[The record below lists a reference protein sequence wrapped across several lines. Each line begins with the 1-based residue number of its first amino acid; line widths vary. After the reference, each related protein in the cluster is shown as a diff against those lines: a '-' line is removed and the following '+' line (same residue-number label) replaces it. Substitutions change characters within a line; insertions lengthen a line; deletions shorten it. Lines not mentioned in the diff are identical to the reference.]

1 MNYKTLGFQHL
12 LILLN
17 VNF

>member
-1 MNYKTLGFQHL
+1 MNYTTLGFQHL